1 MHRSTIAERHARARR
16 GRNPLLAMVAA
27 GALSAVITA
36 CNVSDSTT
44 PGTNLS
50 LSRSSGDSQTVL
62 AGVQTAPLVVK
73 LTSGGAPQAGV
84 MVHWTTPNS
93 GVTLN
98 PDSSATD
105 ANGLAQTIFSSRKAA
120 TDTVRANTT
129 TAIIGFIVKVVADST
144 TGALFAAG
152 GNGSATLVGI
162 GVTLTV
168 KSADAFGNARPG
180 ITVNF
185 AIDAGG
191 GGGVL
196 SKTTVTTDSNGQA
209 TTIFTPGPAAGA
221 YSVRATATN
230 FTPITFSVS
239 AI

>member
-16 GRNPLLAMVAA
+16 GGNPLLAIAA
-27 GALSAVITA
+27 ACALSAVITA

-44 PGTNLS
+44 PGANVS

-73 LTSGGAPQAGV
+73 VTDGGTPQAGV

-93 GVTLN
+93 GVTLS

-105 ANGLAQTIFSSRKAA
+105 ANGLAQTIFMSQKAA

-129 TAIIGFIVKVVADST
+129 TAIIGFIVKVVADSN

-191 GGGVL
+191 GVL
-196 SKTTVTTDSNGQA
+196 SKTTVTTDASGQA
-209 TTIFTPGPAAGA
+209 TTTFTPGPTAGA

>member
-1 MHRSTIAERHARARR
+1 
-16 GRNPLLAMVAA
+16 
-27 GALSAVITA
+27 
-36 CNVSDSTT
+36 
-44 PGTNLS
+44 
-50 LSRSSGDSQTVL
+50 
-62 AGVQTAPLVVK
+62 VVK
-73 LTSGGAPQAGV
+73 VTDGATPKAGV
-84 MVHWTTPNS
+84 MVHWTTPNA
-93 GVTLN
+93 GVTFN
-98 PDSSATD
+98 PDSSASD
-105 ANGLAQTIFSSRKAA
+105 ANGLAQTIVMSQKAA

-129 TAIIGFIVKVVADST
+129 NAIIGFIVKIVADSN

-168 KSADAFGNARPG
+168 KSADAFGNARPN

-185 AIDAGG
+185 AIDA

-196 SKTTVTTDSNGQA
+196 SKTTVTTDASGQA
-209 TTIFTPGPAAGA
+209 TTVFTPGPTAGA

-230 FTPITFSVS
+230 FAPITFSVS

>member
-16 GRNPLLAMVAA
+16 GRNPLLAIVAA
-27 GALSAVITA
+27 SALSAAVAA

-44 PGTNLS
+44 PGTTLS

-62 AGVQTAPLVVK
+62 AGVHTAPLVVK
-73 LTSGGAPQAGV
+73 VTDGATPKAGV
-84 MVHWTTPNS
+84 MVHWTTPNA
-93 GVTLN
+93 GVTFN
-98 PDSSATD
+98 PDSSASD
-105 ANGLAQTIFSSRKAA
+105 ANGLAQTIVMSQKAA

-129 TAIIGFIVKVVADST
+129 NAIIGFIVKIVADSN

-168 KSADAFGNARPG
+168 KSADAFGNARPN

-185 AIDAGG
+185 AIDA

-196 SKTTVTTDSNGQA
+196 SKTTVTTDASGQA
-209 TTIFTPGPAAGA
+209 TTVFTPGPTAGA

-230 FTPITFSVS
+230 FAPITFTVS